1 MKIETK
7 SDINFHKLTQ
17 SELQSMIGAVMN
29 ECAFAAKKRIREGF
43 EREFDINNIGF
54 EPNAFKYSESKIGAK
69 ILTETGR
76 LYDSIEVSGA
86 SPTNRSAIV
95 GSNVDYGVD
104 LLEDRILKGTFS
116 PARLWFFTT
125 DNLGT
130 ETGEF
135 LKQYDAS
142 LQALR
147 KFSKNTYIPFFLK
160 QLRTSMRTL

>member
-29 ECAFAAKKRIREGF
+29 ECAFAAKQRIEEGF
-43 EREFDINNIGF
+43 DKEFDINGIGF
-54 EPNAFKYSESKIGAK
+54 EPNAFMYEQTKLTKR
-69 ILTETGR
+69 ILTESGR
-76 LYDSIEVSGA
+76 LSSSIKVSGA
-86 SPTNRSAIV
+86 SPANRSAIV
-95 GSNVDYGVD
+95 GTDVDYGVD

-160 QLRTSMRTL
+160 QLRTSMRIL